1 MNLLFIVASS
11 HQVVGLVIVREEGLP
26 LPVLVL
32 HERLDVQ
39 VEALRGRALRGLR
52 GQLALLKE
60 ESQQGE
66 QWVSE
71 IERDSFE
78 CELFATSET
87 PRMRDHAPNSRLLTH
102 VSMYRY
108 VKKVKG

>member
-1 MNLLFIVASS
+1 MASS
-11 HQVVGLVIVREEGLP
+11 HQVIGLVIVREEGLP

-66 QWVSE
+66 QWVPKFKE
-71 IERDSFE
+71 DS
-78 CELFATSET
+78 S
-87 PRMRDHAPNSRLLTH
+87 
-102 VSMYRY
+102 
-108 VKKVKG
+108 